1 VTDDRDLPE
10 RTSYVGTELGRFL
23 DLVASR
29 EPAPGGGAIAA
40 VTVSLAAGLVAM
52 AARFS
57 ARQVADCEA
66 LAREADQ
73 IRRRAA
79 DLAGDDADA
88 YKEVLAASARTAAA
102 DQARQGDEVR
112 SALGRAAEVPLE
124 VTALGARTTTLA
136 ARLALEGNPRLHGD
150 ATTAALLAEAA
161 VRAAAALVGINVD
174 AAGGDKDLVRQAE
187 RHVHRSGAALRSL
200 PPPP

>member
-29 EPAPGGGAIAA
+29 EPAPGGGAVAA
-40 VTVSLAAGLVAM
+40 VTLSLAAGLVAM

-57 ARQVADCEA
+57 LRQVADFEA
-66 LAREADQ
+66 LAQEADQ

-88 YKEVLAASARTAAA
+88 YKEVLAASARTTSA
-102 DQARQGDEVR
+102 DQVRQGDEVR
-112 SALGRAAEVPLE
+112 SALGRATEVPLE
-124 VTALGARTTTLA
+124 VTALGARTTALA

-161 VRAAAALVGINVD
+161 VRAAAALVRINVE
-174 AAGGDKDLVRQAE
+174 AAGAGKDRVRQAE

-200 PPPP
+200 SPPP